1 MTINERMNHII
12 KELYGGN
19 KRAFAN
25 AIGVSATVIE
35 NVVGT
40 RQGKPSYDVLEKVCA
55 NANISAE
62 WLLMERGE
70 MLYNSTSQTQYTPP
84 DQNTHYFIEKIA
96 EQAEEIGKLKEQ
108 VSYWVHNNR
117 LHPMQYVQMSY
128 NFREKVSQILAA
140 HALLI
145 FIK

>member
-40 RQGKPSYDVLEKVCA
+40 RQGCA

-108 VSYWVHNNR
+108 VKLLGTQQS
-117 LHPMQYVQMSY
+117 
-128 NFREKVSQILAA
+128 AA
-140 HALLI
+140 PDAI
-145 FIK
+145 CADVV

>member
-84 DQNTHYFIEKIA
+84 DQNTHY
-96 EQAEEIGKLKEQ
+96 L
-108 VSYWVHNNR
+108 
-117 LHPMQYVQMSY
+117 
-128 NFREKVSQILAA
+128 
-140 HALLI
+140 
-145 FIK
+145 

>member
-40 RQGKPSYDVLEKVCA
+40 RQG
-55 NANISAE
+55 
-62 WLLMERGE
+62 
-70 MLYNSTSQTQYTPP
+70 TSQTQYTPP

-108 VSYWVHNNR
+108 VKLLGTQQS
-117 LHPMQYVQMSY
+117 
-128 NFREKVSQILAA
+128 AA
-140 HALLI
+140 PDAI
-145 FIK
+145 CADVV

>member
-84 DQNTHYFIEKIA
+84 DQNTHYFIENRRTSRGNRQIKRTSKIIVYTT
-96 EQAEEIGKLKEQ
+96 IGCTRCNM
-108 VSYWVHNNR
+108 YR
-117 LHPMQYVQMSY
+117 C
-128 NFREKVSQILAA
+128 RI
-140 HALLI
+140 I
-145 FIK
+145 FWKKCPKY

>member
-1 MTINERMNHII
+1 MNHII
-12 KELYGGN
+12 KELYSGN

-40 RQGKPSYDVLEKVCA
+40 RQGKPSYDVLEKICA

-70 MLYNSTSQTQYTPP
+70 MLYNPTTQSQYTPP

-108 VSYWVHNNR
+108 VKLLGTQKS
-117 LHPMQYVQMSY
+117 
-128 NFREKVSQILAA
+128 AA
-140 HALLI
+140 PDAI
-145 FIK
+145 CADVV

>member
-70 MLYNSTSQTQYTPP
+70 MLYNSTHILIDSP
-84 DQNTHYFIEKIA
+84 FIENKGFDITLA
-96 EQAEEIGKLKEQ
+96 YRPVGIIRSCGITGCEYKGGKTKCDKL
-108 VSYWVHNNR
+108 SY
-117 LHPMQYVQMSY
+117 ST
-128 NFREKVSQILAA
+128 
-140 HALLI
+140 
-145 FIK
+145 

>member
-40 RQGKPSYDVLEKVCA
+40 RQGKPS
-55 NANISAE
+55 
-62 WLLMERGE
+62 
-70 MLYNSTSQTQYTPP
+70 QTQYTPP
-84 DQNTHYFIEKIA
+84 DQNIHYFIEKIA

-108 VSYWVHNNR
+108 VKLLGTQQS
-117 LHPMQYVQMSY
+117 
-128 NFREKVSQILAA
+128 AA
-140 HALLI
+140 PDAI
-145 FIK
+145 CADVV

>member
-19 KRAFAN
+19 KRAFVN

-108 VSYWVHNNR
+108 V
-117 LHPMQYVQMSY
+117 
-128 NFREKVSQILAA
+128 K
-140 HALLI
+140 LLGTQQGCTRCNMCRCRII
-145 FIK
+145 FGKKCPKY

>member
-70 MLYNSTSQTQYTPP
+70 MLYNSTSQTQYTP
-84 DQNTHYFIEKIA
+84 YFIEKIA

-108 VSYWVHNNR
+108 VKLLGTQQS
-117 LHPMQYVQMSY
+117 
-128 NFREKVSQILAA
+128 AA
-140 HALLI
+140 PDAI
-145 FIK
+145 CADVV

>member
-40 RQGKPSYDVLEKVCA
+40 RQGKPSYDVL
-55 NANISAE
+55 
-62 WLLMERGE
+62 
-70 MLYNSTSQTQYTPP
+70 
-84 DQNTHYFIEKIA
+84 
-96 EQAEEIGKLKEQ
+96 
-108 VSYWVHNNR
+108 
-117 LHPMQYVQMSY
+117 
-128 NFREKVSQILAA
+128 
-140 HALLI
+140 
-145 FIK
+145 

>member
-1 MTINERMNHII
+1 MRKCEYIT
-12 KELYGGN
+12 
-19 KRAFAN
+19 
-25 AIGVSATVIE
+25 
-35 NVVGT
+35 
-40 RQGKPSYDVLEKVCA
+40 
-55 NANISAE
+55 E

-108 VSYWVHNNR
+108 VKLLGTQQSAA
-117 LHPMQYVQMSY
+117 PMQYVQMSY

>member
-84 DQNTHYFIEKIA
+84 DQKHPLLYRENRRTSRGNRQI
-96 EQAEEIGKLKEQ
+96 KEQ
-108 VSYWVHNNR
+108 VKLLGTQQS
-117 LHPMQYVQMSY
+117 
-128 NFREKVSQILAA
+128 AA
-140 HALLI
+140 PDAI
-145 FIK
+145 CADVV

>member
-55 NANISAE
+55 NTA
-62 WLLMERGE
+62 LL
-70 MLYNSTSQTQYTPP
+70 SVDAQ
-84 DQNTHYFIEKIA
+84 A
-96 EQAEEIGKLKEQ
+96 AEEMNK
-108 VSYWVHNNR
+108 
-117 LHPMQYVQMSY
+117 
-128 NFREKVSQILAA
+128 
-140 HALLI
+140 
-145 FIK
+145 

>member
-108 VSYWVHNNR
+108 VKLSCSRARQSCVRYRCNMCR
-117 LHPMQYVQMSY
+117 C
-128 NFREKVSQILAA
+128 RI
-140 HALLI
+140 I
-145 FIK
+145 FGKKCPKY

>member
-1 MTINERMNHII
+1 MNINARFEEII
-12 KELYGGN
+12 NSLYKGN
-19 KRAFAN
+19 KRAFAQSVG
-25 AIGVSATVIE
+25 ISATVVE

-40 RQGKPSYDVLEKVCA
+40 RKGKPSYDVLEKVCA

-70 MLYNSTSQTQYTPP
+70 VLYNSTSQTQYTPP

-108 VSYWVHNNR
+108 VKLLGTQQS
-117 LHPMQYVQMSY
+117 
-128 NFREKVSQILAA
+128 AA
-140 HALLI
+140 PDAI
-145 FIK
+145 CADVV

>member
-70 MLYNSTSQTQYTPP
+70 MLYNSTSQ
-84 DQNTHYFIEKIA
+84 NTHYFIEKIA

-108 VSYWVHNNR
+108 VKLLGTQQS
-117 LHPMQYVQMSY
+117 
-128 NFREKVSQILAA
+128 AA
-140 HALLI
+140 PDAI
-145 FIK
+145 CADVV

>member
-1 MTINERMNHII
+1 M
-12 KELYGGN
+12 YGGN

-108 VSYWVHNNR
+108 VKLLGTQQS
-117 LHPMQYVQMSY
+117 
-128 NFREKVSQILAA
+128 AA
-140 HALLI
+140 PDAI
-145 FIK
+145 CADVV

>member
-70 MLYNSTSQTQYTPP
+70 MCIILPLRR
-84 DQNTHYFIEKIA
+84 NTHLPTKTPTT
-96 EQAEEIGKLKEQ
+96 L
-108 VSYWVHNNR
+108 
-117 LHPMQYVQMSY
+117 
-128 NFREKVSQILAA
+128 
-140 HALLI
+140 
-145 FIK
+145 

>member
-70 MLYNSTSQTQYTPP
+70 MLYNSTSQTQYTPCLLYTSP
-84 DQNTHYFIEKIA
+84 SPYQHIKQQYMLISIIFLWYFPP
-96 EQAEEIGKLKEQ
+96 LKTTKQ
-108 VSYWVHNNR
+108 
-117 LHPMQYVQMSY
+117 L
-128 NFREKVSQILAA
+128 
-140 HALLI
+140 
-145 FIK
+145 

>member
-55 NANISAE
+55 NANMSAE

-108 VSYWVHNNR
+108 VKLLGTQQS
-117 LHPMQYVQMSY
+117 
-128 NFREKVSQILAA
+128 AA
-140 HALLI
+140 PDAI
-145 FIK
+145 CADVV

>member
-12 KELYGGN
+12 KELYSGN

-25 AIGVSATVIE
+25 AGVSATVIE

-40 RQGKPSYDVLEKVCA
+40 RQGKPSYDVLEKICA

-70 MLYNSTSQTQYTPP
+70 MLYNPTTQSQYTPP

-108 VSYWVHNNR
+108 VKLLGTQKS
-117 LHPMQYVQMSY
+117 
-128 NFREKVSQILAA
+128 AA
-140 HALLI
+140 PDAI
-145 FIK
+145 CADVV